1 MRWLKKL
8 LTIVLVYIAV
18 YLPYVVLMQALTGY
32 DYTGAYAAVTG
43 VGAVELIVGGM
54 IKIAEAREEQKLKFK
69 DQTCNNSSE
78 NSKYSLNYCEE
89 SEDIEEI
96 TEIPEDENEFETE
109 TFE

>member
-8 LTIVLVYIAV
+8 LTTVLVYIAV

-54 IKIAEAREEQKLKFK
+54 IKVAEAREERKA
-69 DQTCNNSSE
+69 NE
-78 NSKYSLNYCEE
+78 AGEYHP
-89 SEDIEEI
+89 
-96 TEIPEDENEFETE
+96 PEDVP
-109 TFE
+109 

>member
-8 LTIVLVYIAV
+8 LTVVLVYIAV

-54 IKIAEAREEQKLKFK
+54 IKIAETREKRKLKSK
-69 DQTCNNSSE
+69 DKKTDGIE
-78 NSKYSLNYCEE
+78 N
-89 SEDIEEI
+89 
-96 TEIPEDENEFETE
+96 TEGYHEL
-109 TFE
+109 